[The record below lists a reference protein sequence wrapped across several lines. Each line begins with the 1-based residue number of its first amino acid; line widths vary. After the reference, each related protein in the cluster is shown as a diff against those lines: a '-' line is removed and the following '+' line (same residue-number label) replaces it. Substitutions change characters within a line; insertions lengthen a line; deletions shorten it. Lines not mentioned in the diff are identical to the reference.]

1 MATSCTWELLH
12 TRAEV
17 FPWWAASGPQRGGER
32 DAALQRAPQA
42 GDSHLG
48 TRGLA
53 PYFAIDFSALH
64 QESMG

>member
-1 MATSCTWELLH
+1 MATSCTWELLY

-17 FPWWAASGPQRGGER
+17 FPWWAASGPQRSGER
-32 DAALQRAPQA
+32 DAELQRAPQA
-42 GDSHLG
+42 GDCHQG
-48 TRGLA
+48 TLGLA